1 MSVNPNQLATQQ
13 AQVQAMLAAQRV
25 QNRQFMAY
33 SINKEVLC
41 QQANGGANSQA
52 YVTGQPL
59 TYNIT
64 TSNNGFL
71 VGFWIRV
78 QLAVVLAAG
87 TSAFYSNTAGYPIN
101 VLDSVVVN
109 YGQTQHN
116 FRPYMLKYY
125 SQLLGQ
131 VHQSQPRTILAGT
144 ANANLDT
151 YWSNFPASSQN
162 ITGSGS
168 PTKNINFAI
177 YVPMNMLHP
186 QDVRGI
192 LPIQNGETTC
202 QVIINCA
209 GALYGNDAILNAYAI
224 GTGAGTGQAV
234 TVTAG
239 TTSQVSVIAIYKDGQ
254 SFRQLNA
261 VQPNMQGIETIQFVR
276 DVPLVNLAALQI
288 FSGKVSFLHKIP
300 YLFLTV
306 LDGIQTSSFALT
318 SNIQLIQTS
327 ADATANRIFYR
338 YGLNTNMD
346 LREWYSDLTGAQG
359 GLLQQNLDEGIFPL
373 VYGPQF
379 QQSDAGIL
387 EGQHYLDMT
396 TTSGWTDFHYGLQL
410 ATVGT
415 NGTPR
420 VEVHAILLNDP
431 LVI

>member
-1 MSVNPNQLATQQ
+1 MSANQQ
-13 AQVQAMLAAQRV
+13 AVQAQQQQVQAMLQAQRV
-25 QNRQFMAY
+25 QNRQFMSY
-33 SINKEVLC
+33 SLNKEVLC

-52 YVTGQPL
+52 FATGQPL

-71 VGFWIRV
+71 TGFWIRV
-78 QLAVVLAAG
+78 NLSVALAAG
-87 TSAFYSNTAGYPIN
+87 TSATYSTTAGYPMN

-125 SQLLGQ
+125 TQLQGQ
-131 VHQSQPRTILAGT
+131 VHQVQPRTVVAGQ
-144 ANANLDT
+144 AIT
-151 YWSNFPASSQN
+151 YIDQYYNNVIAPSQN
-162 ITGSGS
+162 ITVTGNK
-168 PTKNINFAI
+168 TINFAV

-202 QVIINCA
+202 QVIVNCA
-209 GALYGNDAILNAYAI
+209 GALYGNDAILNAFAI
-224 GTGAGTGQAV
+224 GTGAGTGQNV
-234 TVTAG
+234 TVNAG
-239 TTSQVSVIAIYKDGQ
+239 ANSQVAVIATYKDGQ

-261 VQPNMQGIETIQFVR
+261 LQPNMQGIETVQFLR
-276 DVPLVNLAALQI
+276 DTPLVNIVGGQM

-300 YLFLTV
+300 YLFITV
-306 LDGIQTSSFALT
+306 LDGVQTSSFALT

-327 ADATANRIFYR
+327 ADATGNRLFYR

-346 LREWYSDLTGAQG
+346 TREWYNDLCGEQG
-359 GLLQQNLDEGIFPL
+359 GFLQQDIDEGVFPL
-373 VYGPQF
+373 VHAPIF
-379 QQSDAGIL
+379 EQSDAGIL

-396 TTSGWTDFHYGLQL
+396 TASGWTDFHYGIQL
-410 ATVGT
+410 GAVGA
-415 NGTPR
+415 NGAPR

-431 LVI
+431 LVL

>member
-1 MSVNPNQLATQQ
+1 MASNQQAIAAQQ
-13 AQVQAMLAAQRV
+13 AQVQAMMQAQRQ

-33 SINKEVLC
+33 SLNKEVLC

-52 YVTGQPL
+52 YVAGQPL

-71 VGFWIRV
+71 TGFWIRV
-78 QLAVVLAAG
+78 NLNLNLATG
-87 TSAFYSNTAGYPIN
+87 TSATYSTTAGYPMN

-125 SQLLGQ
+125 SQLQGQ
-131 VHQSQPRTILAGT
+131 AHQAQPRAVVVGQSDAYLDGYYSNYT
-144 ANANLDT
+144 ASNQNL
-151 YWSNFPASSQN
+151 SAS
-162 ITGSGS
+162 TR
-168 PTKNINFAI
+168 TVNFAV
-177 YVPMNMLHP
+177 YVPMNSLHP

-202 QVIINCA
+202 QVIVNCA

-224 GTGAGTGQAV
+224 GTGGGTGQAV
-234 TVTAG
+234 TVNVG
-239 TTSQVSVIAIYKDGQ
+239 VSSQVSVIATYKDGQ

-261 VQPNMQGIETIQFVR
+261 LQPNMQGIETVQFLR
-276 DVPLVNLAALQI
+276 DTPLVNLVAGQI
-288 FSGKVSFLHKIP
+288 FSGKISFLHKIP

-306 LDGIQTSSFALT
+306 VDGVQTSSFALT

-327 ADATANRIFYR
+327 ADATGNRLFYR

-346 LREWYSDLTGAQG
+346 TREWYNDLCGEQG
-359 GLLQQNLDEGIFPL
+359 GWLQQDIDEGVFPL
-373 VYGPQF
+373 VSAPIF
-379 QQSDAGIL
+379 EQSDAGIL

-396 TTSGWTDFHYGLQL
+396 TSSGWTDFHYGLQL
-410 ATVGT
+410 GAVGS
-415 NGTPR
+415 NGAPR
-420 VEVHAILLNDP
+420 VEVHAIIINDP